1 MAIDLNEYTRVY
13 SDEFFDGFNA
23 PNGKDVVLTPKNTG
37 KLTFSG
43 NIEVPGSSIE
53 GGVTK
58 DENGNVNLGVE
69 EGANKNNV
77 SGDNNVAAGMHNT
90 VSGGQDLVSGN
101 NNTLGTHSLNSAII
115 GGQNNS
121 NDKVGSV
128 ILGGYNIT
136 AYRDNTAYVPDLQVN
151 GVQIFGVDPI
161 SRKFYGEFNRTFE
174 DGTSMTVPHAA
185 TKGQDETLVG
195 YIKLIY
201 CGTPASEGSITSA
214 KFDDTNLTCD
224 GTWKEVIIP
233 TADHGLIIAL
243 EGAGTFSYTAE
254 INESAVTAE

>member
-1 MAIDLNEYTRVY
+1 MAIDLNEYTRVFSNEY
-13 SDEFFDGFNA
+13 FDGYNA
-23 PNGKDVVLTPKNTG
+23 PNGKDVVLTPKNSG

-53 GGVTK
+53 GGITK
-58 DENGNVNLGVE
+58 DENGNVNLGVS
-69 EGANKNNV
+69 EGANKNTVEGN
-77 SGDNNVAAGMHNT
+77 DNVALGMHNI
-90 VSGGQDLVSGN
+90 VKGSYNIVAGN
-101 NNTLGTHSLNSAII
+101 NNTLGENAIQSAII
-115 GGQNNS
+115 GGQNNTNS
-121 NDKVGSV
+121 KVGSV

-136 AYRDNTAYVPDLQVN
+136 AYRDNTTYVPDLKVEGAQV
-151 GVQIFGVDPI
+151 FGVDPI
-161 SRKFYGEFNRTFE
+161 SRKLYGEFNRTFDE
-174 DGTSMTVPHAA
+174 STSMTVPHAV
-185 TKGQDETLVG
+185 TKGQGETLVG
-195 YIKLIY
+195 YIKLVY
-201 CGTPASEGSITSA
+201 CGAPASEGSITSA